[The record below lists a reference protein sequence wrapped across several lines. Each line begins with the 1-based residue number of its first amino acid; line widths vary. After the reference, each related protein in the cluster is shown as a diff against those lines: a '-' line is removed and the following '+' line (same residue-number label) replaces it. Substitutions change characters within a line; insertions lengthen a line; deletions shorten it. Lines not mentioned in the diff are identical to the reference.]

1 MPLYFFHIAGAVT
14 INDDVGTVLAD
25 DHAACLTLVQST
37 AEVVKDAGDKFCP
50 SAEIRAFVVDRDG
63 HRLMQL
69 ELTLM
74 PQRSAPSRR

>member
-1 MPLYFFHIAGAVT
+1 MPLYFFHVAGAVT

-50 SAEIRAFVVDRDG
+50 SAEVRASVVDRDG
-63 HRLMQL
+63 HSLMQL
-69 ELTLM
+69 KLTLM